1 MLIYNLERREMGTE
15 IQGRRIAQEMI
26 RNRFLPTAH
35 VVHDNSAFCI
45 ANTYNKKDGKLLWQ
59 MQPKDTYNNGE

>member
-1 MLIYNLERREMGTE
+1 
-15 IQGRRIAQEMI
+15 MI